1 MSDQDYEHDAE
12 HLDWQLDDEQSSNSD
27 DAPSNEDTSN
37 EDSSVDH
44 ANEQAEKG
52 PQEPG
57 SKQGGDDYRSD
68 GERVNSL
75 VPASEM
81 LPERIYL
88 LPIHNRPFF
97 PAQVQP
103 LVINRERWE
112 ETMRRVGNTPHH
124 TLGVAF
130 VGEQGVTSLDHEGFP
145 EIGTAVKVHKL
156 KGEDDQIQFIA
167 QGLQRFKITRW
178 LSKEPPYLV
187 EVTYPK
193 EPVDAENEETRAYA
207 MAIINGIKELLPIN
221 PLYGEE
227 LKHYLNRFSPHQPG
241 PLTDFAAAITSAKG
255 PELQDVLAT
264 LSVEERMQKVLPLLR
279 KASR

>member
-1 MSDQDYEHDAE
+1 MSDQDYDREHE
-12 HLDWQLDDEQSSNSD
+12 HQDWLTESESHDSQEDNPKSN
-27 DAPSNEDTSN
+27 
-37 EDSSVDH
+37 
-44 ANEQAEKG
+44 G
-52 PQEPG
+52 
-57 SKQGGDDYRSD
+57 YRSD

-75 VPASEM
+75 LPASEM

-112 ETMRRVGNTPHH
+112 ETMRRVNNTPHH
-124 TLGVAF
+124 TIGVAF
-130 VGEQGVTSLDHEGFP
+130 VGEHGVESLDHEVFP

-156 KGEDDQIQFIA
+156 KGEDQQIQFIA
-167 QGLQRFKITRW
+167 QGLQRFKIQRW

-193 EPVDAENEETRAYA
+193 EPVNAEDEETRAYA

-264 LSVEERMQKVLPLLR
+264 LPVAERMQKVLPLLR
-279 KASR
+279 

>member
-12 HLDWQLDDEQSSNSD
+12 HLDWQLDDEQSSTTD
-27 DAPSNEDTSN
+27 DTPGSEESSEDSGANHSNEQT
-37 EDSSVDH
+37 EKSS
-44 ANEQAEKG
+44 
-52 PQEPG
+52 QEPD
-57 SKQGGDDYRSD
+57 SKQGGSEYRSD

-156 KGEDDQIQFIA
+156 KGEA
-167 QGLQRFKITRW
+167 L
-178 LSKEPPYLV
+178 
-187 EVTYPK
+187 
-193 EPVDAENEETRAYA
+193 
-207 MAIINGIKELLPIN
+207 
-221 PLYGEE
+221 
-227 LKHYLNRFSPHQPG
+227 
-241 PLTDFAAAITSAKG
+241 
-255 PELQDVLAT
+255 
-264 LSVEERMQKVLPLLR
+264 
-279 KASR
+279 